1 MKPAYLCG
9 ILCTSVLVSACLMAP
24 DAVAADAQPPA
35 NGPQNDE
42 ALGEIVVTAQRRP
55 ELLRDVP
62 ISIANLDAQQLR
74 DAGVVKLSDIE
85 YLTPGLRFDSV
96 TNFVQPTIRGI
107 GTSVNAAG
115 GGSNVGI
122 YVDGFYSPDPLTS
135 NFDLLNVNNIE
146 VLKGP
151 QGTLF
156 GRNTTGGAI
165 LVSTAEPSTQTGG
178 VAEVNYE
185 RFNTQR
191 YRGYF
196 TTGLTDNLAVD
207 VEGQYMSSDGFL
219 TNIIDGNDS
228 IDHSEDWSVRAGLKF
243 TPFDGL
249 SLLLRYNHN
258 YTSNPN
264 DSLANPF
271 VQPNGQVLVFGPLL
285 GSGTYATD
293 PNHVGRTP
301 GQFIGFWSKMDNP
314 QLTIKADLGF
324 ANFTSYTQY
333 RRDLSSAYNDFDFTA
348 ASVFL
353 ANLRVKQET
362 VTQEFLLTSKQSE
375 QGFKWTAGAFYYG
388 SQERWDFDSASAVP
402 LTPLLS
408 NGTNTYSFAGY
419 GDLTYQFTR
428 QFSITAGARYSVD
441 RVTDAWFTTTYPD
454 ISVIPNYQSDHL
466 TPRAVVVFKP
476 TEQSST
482 YFSFTKGY
490 KSGILNVG
498 GDQLTPVKPETVDA
512 YELGYKFEGGPL
524 SFDASTFYYS
534 YKDLQVSTYF
544 GTEALINN
552 AASSRIYGVDLQ
564 SRYKFPIGL
573 QLNVGGAYT
582 KAEYVNF
589 TNAPTFVACGA
600 ACGGFYAEQSENISD
615 GPMQR
620 SPEFTAD
627 AGASYPIELPIG
639 HLTFSA
645 DFYHTS
651 KYYFDPAAQFAQNR
665 YNVLGLRAAWT
676 DRSDHY
682 TVALYGNNVTDA
694 RYRTSYLATNFGT
707 GASWNEPAAWGVSLR
722 AKF

>member
-1 MKPAYLCG
+1 MRLIPILALGG
-9 ILCTSVLVSACLMAP
+9 ICSTSFISANA
-24 DAVAADAQPPA
+24 ARAADVTQPPA
-35 NGPQNDE
+35 DDAGDQ

-62 ISIANLDAQQLR
+62 ISIANLDAEQLR
-74 DAGVVKLSDIE
+74 NGDVVKLSDIE

-96 TNFVQPTIRGI
+96 TNAVQPTIRGI

-135 NFDLLNVNNIE
+135 NFDVLNVNNIE

-165 LVSTAEPSTQTGG
+165 LVTTAEPSTKTGG
-178 VAEVNYE
+178 VAEVDYE

-191 YRGYF
+191 YKGYF

-207 VEGQYMSSDGFL
+207 VEGQYLSSNGFL
-219 TNIIDGNDS
+219 TNIIDGNDD
-228 IDHSEDWSVRAGLKF
+228 IDHSEDWSARIGLKYA
-243 TPFDGL
+243 PIDGI
-249 SLLLRYNHN
+249 SFLLRYNHS
-258 YTSNPN
+258 YISNPG
-264 DSLANPF
+264 DSLADPF
-271 VQPNGQVLVFGPLL
+271 VQPSGQVLAYGPLL
-285 GSGTYATD
+285 GSGLYATD
-293 PNHVGRTP
+293 PNHVGREP
-301 GQFIGFWSKMDNP
+301 GQFIGFWAKVDNP

-333 RRDLSSAYNDFDFTA
+333 RRDLSKAYNDFDFSA
-348 ASVFL
+348 ANVFL
-353 ANLRVKQET
+353 ADLNVKQET
-362 VTQEFLLTSKQSE
+362 VTQEFLLTSKPSE

-388 SQERWDFDSASAVP
+388 SQERWDFNSAGALP
-402 LTPLLS
+402 ITPILS

-419 GDLTYQFTR
+419 GDATYQFTR
-428 QFSITAGARYSVD
+428 QWSLTAGARYSVD

-454 ISVIPNYQSDHL
+454 ISVLPNYQSDRL
-466 TPRAVVVFKP
+466 TPRGVLMFKP
-476 TEQSST
+476 TDESSA

-490 KSGILNVG
+490 KSGLLNVG
-498 GDQLTPVKPETVDA
+498 GDQATPVKPETVDA
-512 YELGYKFEGGPL
+512 YELGYKYEAGPVAVDGAV
-524 SFDASTFYYS
+524 FKYN
-534 YKDLQVSTYF
+534 YKDLQVSSYF
-544 GTEALINN
+544 GDSAEISN

-564 SRYKFPIGL
+564 TRYKFPIGIAVNL
-573 QLNVGGAYT
+573 GGAYT

-589 TNAPTFVACGA
+589 TNAPIYVSCGA
-600 ACGGFYAEQSENISD
+600 ACGGFFAEESENITD

-627 AGASYPIELPIG
+627 AGATYPLETAIG
-639 HLTFSA
+639 RLNFSG

-651 KYYFDPAAQFAQNR
+651 KYYFDPSAQFEQSR
-665 YNVLGLRAAWT
+665 YNTLGLRASWT
-676 DRSDHY
+676 DLSDRY
-682 TVALYGNNVTDA
+682 TIAVYGNNVTDA
-694 RYRTSYLATNFGT
+694 RYRTSYLATNFGV